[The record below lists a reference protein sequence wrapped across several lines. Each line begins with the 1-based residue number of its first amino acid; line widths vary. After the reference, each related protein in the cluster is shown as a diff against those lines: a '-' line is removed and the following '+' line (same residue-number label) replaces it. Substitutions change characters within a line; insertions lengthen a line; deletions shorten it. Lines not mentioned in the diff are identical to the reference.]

1 MNTINLLPL
10 IERQPKWPIN
20 KLLFITIIL
29 VLLVYSSIYS
39 YNAFTIWS
47 IEKELL
53 STRNQYELLQP
64 TLKIMKNS
72 NQKQQLID
80 KKNTI
85 IAVLTNEHNSWYS
98 TIQHLVTLT
107 PQQLWFTDLSKS
119 DKGIIQIKGLAT
131 TYPVV
136 AEFMKNMEQDTFFIE
151 PTLNKV
157 EGDNTTSLLKFEM
170 QVRPKGIQ

>member
-10 IERQPKWPIN
+10 LERQPKWPIN
-20 KLLFITIIL
+20 KLLFIAIVLIL
-29 VLLVYSSIYS
+29 LTYSSIYS
-39 YNAFTIWS
+39 YNTFKIWS
-47 IEKELL
+47 IEKELE

-64 TLKIMKNS
+64 TLKKMQNS
-72 NQKQQLID
+72 NQKQQLLD

-85 IAVLTNEHNSWYS
+85 IAVLTSEHKSWYS
-98 TIQHLVTLT
+98 TIQHLVRIT

-136 AEFMKNMEQDTFFIE
+136 ADFMKNMEQDSFFIE

-157 EGDNTTSLLKFEM
+157 ESDNITPLLKYEILVKSKGM
-170 QVRPKGIQ
+170 Q

>member
-10 IERQPKWPIN
+10 IERQPKWPVN
-20 KLLFITIIL
+20 KLLLIASVSL
-29 VLLVYSSIYS
+29 LLVYGSIYS
-39 YNAFTIWS
+39 YNTFKIWS
-47 IEKELL
+47 IEKELQ

-64 TLKIMKNS
+64 TLKTMQNS
-72 NQKQQLID
+72 NHKQQLID

-85 IAVLTNEHNSWYS
+85 VAVLTNERKSWYS
-98 TIQHLVTLT
+98 TIQHLVKIT

-119 DKGIIQIKGLAT
+119 DKGIIQIKGLAA

-136 AEFMKNMEQDTFFIE
+136 AEFMKNMEQDSFFIE

-157 EGDNTTSLLKFEM
+157 ESDNSTSLFKFEIL
-170 QVRPKGIQ
+170 VKPKGMQ